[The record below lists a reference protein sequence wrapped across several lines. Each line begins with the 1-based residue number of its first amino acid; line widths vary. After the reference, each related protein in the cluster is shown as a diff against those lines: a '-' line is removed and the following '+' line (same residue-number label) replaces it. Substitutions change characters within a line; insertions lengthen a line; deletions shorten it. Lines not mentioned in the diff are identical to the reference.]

1 MGQKHT
7 TRKYAEVT
15 PPRQL
20 GTIFLSPPPPPPIVV
35 KAVSQRSLVV
45 SYAMEPKW
53 GANKLLL
60 HIYFIV
66 TLIGGGIGGYKPYI
80 HTVESLLTLS
90 FVETCFRKAH
100 INLYGVCF
108 LWAV

>member
-7 TRKYAEVT
+7 TCKFVEAT
-15 PPRQL
+15 PP
-20 GTIFLSPPPPPPIVV
+20 GHHGHIPPPPIVV

-66 TLIGGGIGGYKPYI
+66 TLIGGGR
-80 HTVESLLTLS
+80 V
-90 FVETCFRKAH
+90 
-100 INLYGVCF
+100 
-108 LWAV
+108 